1 MANNCKV
8 DFMIKEIRIT
18 KSFYKKA
25 QIVGTKEFNTMIAL
39 QEKLPTFNIVFQNH
53 PKPYN
58 DTWYPTYSQMI
69 EYIRF
74 VTKDD
79 ENAMSE
85 LYDTIKLAR
94 ITGKGYNM
102 VRRWFQE
109 KYSSAFEMA
118 KLPEDYEV
126 A

>member
-8 DFMIKEIRIT
+8 DFMTKEIRIT
-18 KSFYKKA
+18 KNFYKKA
-25 QIVGTKEFNTMIAL
+25 QIVGTMEFNTMIAL
-39 QEKLPTFNIVFQNH
+39 QEKLLSFNIVFQNNS
-53 PKPYN
+53 KPN
-58 DTWYPTYSQMI
+58 NNTWTPTYTQMI
-69 EYIRF
+69 EYIRL

-79 ENAMSE
+79 ENALSE

-94 ITGKGYNM
+94 ITGKGYNL

-109 KYSSAFEMA
+109 KYSNACERVD
-118 KLPEDYEV
+118 LTDDYEV

>member
-8 DFMIKEIRIT
+8 DFMTKEIRIT
-18 KSFYKKA
+18 KNFYKKA
-25 QIVGTKEFNTMIAL
+25 QVVGSMEFHTMIDL

-53 PKPYN
+53 PKPLN
-58 DTWYPTYSQMI
+58 NVWYPTYSQMV
-69 EYIRF
+69 EYIRL

-79 ENAMSE
+79 EDAISE

-109 KYSSAFEMA
+109 KYSSAFERVE
-118 KLPEDYEV
+118 LPEEYEV

>member
-1 MANNCKV
+1 
-8 DFMIKEIRIT
+8 
-18 KSFYKKA
+18 
-25 QIVGTKEFNTMIAL
+25 MIAL
-39 QEKLPTFNIVFQNH
+39 QEKLPSFNIVFQNNS
-53 PKPYN
+53 KPN
-58 DTWYPTYSQMI
+58 NNTWTPTYTQMI
-69 EYIRF
+69 EYIRL

-94 ITGKGYNM
+94 ITGKGYNL

-109 KYSSAFEMA
+109 KYSYAYERVD
-118 KLPEDYEV
+118 LTDDYEV